1 MKYIYWMD
9 AALFD
14 RVRIMAA
21 ENGLMMHEA
30 KKAVCVPLSKK
41 IDLGYVPPDAW
52 EKYILCKRQLSWY
65 KTSPYFGQ
73 TLLVSSLNLAP
84 WGLLEETRIQDSKFR
99 CRKFPDRSKQL
110 ALLDRESYQVSKPDA
125 WDKIDNEEKGRNGRW
140 LKIMGIHGKSYE
152 ELFITHCA
160 NHANFIEPEYFLE
173 NGEPI
178 PYSLGRTSHV
188 CSACLELFN
197 IIGSEWKKKLVTPCP
212 GAVLFA
218 GMASNRYY
226 EVIQPD

>member
-1 MKYIYWMD
+1 MD

-14 RVRIMAA
+14 RVRVRAA
-21 ENGLMMHEA
+21 DNGLLMQEA

-41 IDLGYVPPDAW
+41 VDLGYVPPDAW
-52 EKYILCKRQLSWY
+52 EKYTLCKRQLSWY

-73 TLLVSSLNLAP
+73 TLLISSRNLAP
-84 WGLLEETRIQDSKFR
+84 WGLLEETRIRYSKFR

-110 ALLDRESYQVSKPDA
+110 ALLDRESYQASKPDA
-125 WDKIDNEEKGRNGRW
+125 WDRIDKAENDRNKRW
-140 LKIMGIHGKSYE
+140 LKVMGIHGKTYE

-173 NGEPI
+173 DGEPV
-178 PYSLGRTSHV
+178 PYSLGKTTHL

-197 IIGSEWKKKLVTPCP
+197 IIGSAWKKKLVVPCP

-218 GMASNRYY
+218 GMAPNRYY
-226 EVIQPD
+226 EVVQPK